1 MIPGDF
7 DDAALLEHD
16 IDVDGQDDPLR
27 AHRVAL
33 EEAAQHEAKIKA
45 KMSEVEAELKKM
57 KDSRKGKGS
66 GNPGRSTR
74 KRNGCSRA
82 SSRSCRGQVA
92 APTRSPQEARA
103 RGPALAR
110 AVAQDAEHHAAPARP
125 PVGTTAKAA
134 RRGAADYVGRAAANA
149 DEDSDDGAED
159 EDEEIVT
166 ENPTYYK
173 IPLGQRLWIDKVKK
187 DVKGTSSGPSNV
199 LAQRRRA
206 TFEPPDPDLEPTF
219 LGAMKIHIFAPL
231 TDGKPKPPCCYGCG
245 WNSTIVSDGGTTTA
259 GGSSASQG

>member
-66 GNPGRSTR
+66 GNPGKEHSKKKRMLEGQLKELQEGKLPAANAGLR
-74 KRNGCSRA
+74 KKKR
-82 SSRSCRGQVA
+82 VL
-92 APTRSPQEARA
+92 E
-103 RGPALAR
+103 GPALAR

-134 RRGAADYVGRAAANA
+134 RVAAPRIMSGALPANAA

-206 TFEPPDPDLEPTF
+206 TFEPPDPDLEPT
-219 LGAMKIHIFAPL
+219 
-231 TDGKPKPPCCYGCG
+231 
-245 WNSTIVSDGGTTTA
+245 
-259 GGSSASQG
+259 